1 MGTYYLF
8 VSMRSHEIKSLLYT
22 TLQDSIKMSVF
33 SFLKTNNPI
42 LDTILSTV
50 FISTI
55 TYVFGYFYY
64 KEWNIHQGIHIGE
77 TIKEIFY
84 RKYKVSYEGK
94 HSFAISKFDN
104 LPTITSC
111 FSDSFKAI
119 FYDIVQ
125 NMEKNKDVYDIQE
138 YITCKQYNSDIE
150 SDMYILKQSTP
161 ILYNNDLQIYAIT
174 EFQMDDEK
182 DDKKNCSLKTEKIT
196 ITLYSYK
203 NDTYAIRNYV
213 ETVKQNYMK
222 SIEDAR
228 HKKRFIYTLK
238 KVEYEIKTCECWDEY
253 PFESTRTFENMFFER
268 KPDILSKI
276 DFFMH
281 NKDWYYKNGIPY
293 TLGIGLHGPPGT
305 GKTSFFKS
313 LANYTGR
320 HVVILSLKVIK
331 TKTQLESFFYESRYN
346 EKNKTNSMGFDKK
359 IIVLE
364 DIDCIGDIILKRDK
378 TLKKKK
384 AQIERMDTV
393 GSVLQKI
400 MENESTSSDIS
411 TCATSAVIDDPI
423 TLDDILNLWD
433 GLKETPGRILGI
445 SSNHYDKLDPAL
457 IRPGRI
463 DMTLHLDNCSHA
475 IVQEMYLHYYKQDLS
490 DKLVKKIKDRFYSP
504 AEIINC
510 YILHKDDPCA
520 FLARLSKNQKF

>member
-1 MGTYYLF
+1 
-8 VSMRSHEIKSLLYT
+8 
-22 TLQDSIKMSVF
+22 
-33 SFLKTNNPI
+33 
-42 LDTILSTV
+42 
-50 FISTI
+50 
-55 TYVFGYFYY
+55 
-64 KEWNIHQGIHIGE
+64 
-77 TIKEIFY
+77 
-84 RKYKVSYEGK
+84 
-94 HSFAISKFDN
+94 
-104 LPTITSC
+104 
-111 FSDSFKAI
+111 
-119 FYDIVQ
+119 
-125 NMEKNKDVYDIQE
+125 
-138 YITCKQYNSDIE
+138 
-150 SDMYILKQSTP
+150 
-161 ILYNNDLQIYAIT
+161 
-174 EFQMDDEK
+174 
-182 DDKKNCSLKTEKIT
+182 
-196 ITLYSYK
+196 
-203 NDTYAIRNYV
+203 
-213 ETVKQNYMK
+213 MK

-238 KVEYEIKTCECWDEY
+238 KVAYEINACECWDEY
-253 PFESTRTFENMFFER
+253 SFESTRTFENMFFER
-268 KPDILSKI
+268 KQDILSKI
-276 DFFMH
+276 DFFMQ

-331 TKTQLESFFYESRYN
+331 TKTQLESFFYENRYN

-378 TLKKKK
+378 TLKQKK
-384 AQIERMDTV
+384 AQTERMDTV
-393 GSVLQKI
+393 SSVLQKI
-400 MENESTSSDIS
+400 MENESASSDIS
-411 TCATSAVIDDPI
+411 TCSTSAVVDDPI

-463 DMTLHLDNCSHA
+463 DMTLHLDNCSRA
-475 IVQEMYLHYYKQDLS
+475 IIQEMHLHYYKKDLS

-510 YILHKDDPCA
+510 YILHKDDPNA
-520 FLARLSKNQKF
+520 FVARLMENKKF